1 VRFEDLV
8 SKTEVVMLYMA
19 DFLKINFD
27 DILLVP
33 TFNKSPIRAN
43 TSFNDEQHGIVSS
56 TLSRYKMLSEE
67 ELKIIEEM
75 TENIY
80 STTLKEVPEFN

>member
-1 VRFEDLV
+1 
-8 SKTEVVMLYMA
+8 
-19 DFLKINFD
+19 
-27 DILLVP
+27 
-33 TFNKSPIRAN
+33 
-43 TSFNDEQHGIVSS
+43 
-56 TLSRYKMLSEE
+56 MLSEE